1 MTIDAPGPTQATTA
15 APQAL
20 APQAPAPQ
28 AREPRGGSAPEPPT
42 DPGPHALSARRTAV
56 VQRAALVLGWIVT
69 LAIAAKLGQGAY
81 GQLTESER
89 SVGMFEAIGYPAS
102 AVFLIGVLQAVA
114 VVLYV
119 VPWTAFLGALLLTAY
134 LGGAVAAHIR
144 LEDAVAHTLT
154 PVLFAVG
161 LWAALFLRSERIRW
175 AVLTGR

>member
-1 MTIDAPGPTQATTA
+1 MTIDAPGPTEVVRPVAARSAEPPPAERARRPAAVASPRGAPAWRALAERA
-15 APQAL
+15 AP
-20 APQAPAPQ
+20 
-28 AREPRGGSAPEPPT
+28 
-42 DPGPHALSARRTAV
+42 
-56 VQRAALVLGWIVT
+56 VLGWVVT
-69 LAIAAKLGQGAY
+69 LAVAVNLGQGAY

-102 AVFLIGVLQAVA
+102 AVLLIGVLQAVA

-119 VPWTAFLGALLLTAY
+119 VPWTAFLGGLLLTAY

-144 LEDAVAHTLT
+144 LEDTVTHVLT
-154 PVLFAVG
+154 PVLYAVA

>member
-1 MTIDAPGPTQATTA
+1 MTIDAPGPTEAVRSA
-15 APQAL
+15 APRPAAQA
-20 APQAPAPQ
+20 AARPS
-28 AREPRGGSAPEPPT
+28 AREAEPAAGARGWP
-42 DPGPHALSARRTAV
+42 ALV
-56 VQRAALVLGWIVT
+56 GRAAPVLGWLIT
-69 LAIAAKLGQGAY
+69 LVIAVNLGQGAY

-102 AVFLIGVLQAVA
+102 AVLLIGVLQAAA

-119 VPWTAFLGALLLTAY
+119 VPWTAFLGGLLLTAY

-144 LEDAVAHTLT
+144 MEDSVAHALT
-154 PVLFAVG
+154 PVLYAVA

>member
-1 MTIDAPGPTQATTA
+1 MSIEAPDPITTDPATTD
-15 APQAL
+15 
-20 APQAPAPQ
+20 PAT
-28 AREPRGGSAPEPPT
+28 T
-42 DPGPHALSARRTAV
+42 DPGRTTGPVPAWRDLAVRRLAP
-56 VQRAALVLGWIVT
+56 LLGWVVT
-69 LAIAAKLGQGAY
+69 LAVAAQLAQGAY
-81 GQLTESER
+81 GQLTESDR

-134 LGGAVAAHIR
+134 LGGAVAAHVR

>member
-1 MTIDAPGPTQATTA
+1 MSIDAPHPTTTDPVTTDPTKAGPVRATGPVPA
-15 APQAL
+15 WRDLAVRRL
-20 APQAPAPQ
+20 AP
-28 AREPRGGSAPEPPT
+28 
-42 DPGPHALSARRTAV
+42 L
-56 VQRAALVLGWIVT
+56 LGWVVT
-69 LAIAAKLGQGAY
+69 LAVAAQLAQGAY
-81 GQLTESER
+81 GQLTESDR

-134 LGGAVAAHIR
+134 LGGAVAAHVR

>member
-1 MTIDAPGPTQATTA
+1 MSIDAPGPTEAVRPAAGQTKERTGEQAGET
-15 APQAL
+15 
-20 APQAPAPQ
+20 APA
-28 AREPRGGSAPEPPT
+28 ARPRPAP
-42 DPGPHALSARRTAV
+42 GWKALV
-56 VQRAALVLGWIVT
+56 VQRVAPVLGWVVT

-81 GQLTESER
+81 GQLTESDR

-102 AVFLIGVLQAVA
+102 AVLLIGVLQGVA

-144 LEDAVAHTLT
+144 MEDAVAHTLT

>member
-1 MTIDAPGPTQATTA
+1 MTIEAATAGRTSGQQAA
-15 APQAL
+15 RV
-20 APQAPAPQ
+20 APAW
-28 AREPRGGSAPEPPT
+28 RDVLIRRVAP
-42 DPGPHALSARRTAV
+42 V
-56 VQRAALVLGWIVT
+56 VGWIVT
-69 LAIAAKLGQGAY
+69 LAIAVQLGQGAF

-102 AVFLIGVLQAVA
+102 AVLLIGVLQGIAVL
-114 VVLYV
+114 LYV

-144 LEDAVAHTLT
+144 MADSLAHVLT

-161 LWAALFLRSERIRW
+161 VWAALFLRSERIRW

>member
-1 MTIDAPGPTQATTA
+1 MTIDAPGPTEAVRSA
-15 APQAL
+15 APRPAAQA
-20 APQAPAPQ
+20 AARPS
-28 AREPRGGSAPEPPT
+28 AREPEPAAGTRGWP
-42 DPGPHALSARRTAV
+42 ALV
-56 VQRAALVLGWIVT
+56 GRAAPVLGWLIT
-69 LAIAAKLGQGAY
+69 LVIAVNLGQGAY

-102 AVFLIGVLQAVA
+102 AVLLIGVLQAVA

-119 VPWTAFLGALLLTAY
+119 VPWTAFLGGLLLTAY

-144 LEDAVAHTLT
+144 LEDSVAHTLT
-154 PVLFAVG
+154 PVLYAVA

>member
-1 MTIDAPGPTQATTA
+1 MTIDAPGPTEAIRPDAVQTTA
-15 APQAL
+15 QS
-20 APQAPAPQ
+20 PAP
-28 AREPRGGSAPEPPT
+28 GSTA
-42 DPGPHALSARRTAV
+42 DPGPRDVPAWRSLAMRVAPFV
-56 VQRAALVLGWIVT
+56 GWIVT
-69 LAIAAKLGQGAY
+69 LAVAAQLAQGAY

-102 AVFLIGVLQAVA
+102 AVLLIGVLQAVA

-119 VPWTAFLGALLLTAY
+119 VPWTAFLGGLLLTAY

-144 LEDAVAHTLT
+144 LEDSVTHTLT
-154 PVLFAVG
+154 PVLYAVA